1 MGISFTQEETEAA
14 RLERLLEAA
23 YDRGVSV
30 EQLAANFEPGSVGC
44 HEALHMASVFMDS
57 VDRHLAEHPAVL
69 AVPEWF
75 RLAEEASTALFNL
88 YQAIGDR
95 HLAEREGD
103 E

>member
-1 MGISFTQEETEAA
+1 MGISFTPAETEAD
-14 RLERLLEAA
+14 RLERLQEAA
-23 YDRGVSV
+23 SDRDLSID
-30 EQLAANFEPGSVGC
+30 QLAADFAPGSFGC
-44 HEALHMASVFMDS
+44 HEALQMASVFMDS
-57 VDRHLAEHPAVL
+57 VDRHLADHPAVL

-95 HLAEREGD
+95 HLATQEGD